1 MPVIDENMLSDERDL
16 VRLRDGA
23 RRLFAISEHRAVA
36 AISEKIHLSTGVTKT
51 TPLTIADV
59 RDDKALDEWLLA
71 TVRDTWHLVGT
82 CRMGAVDDPRT
93 VVGPDC
99 RVLGFDGLRVIDGW
113 IMPDVPRANTNLT
126 CMTIA
131 EHMATRLLQR

>member
-1 MPVIDENMLSDERDL
+1 MR
-16 VRLRDGA
+16 
-23 RRLFAISEHRAVA
+23 
-36 AISEKIHLSTGVTKT
+36 T

-59 RDDKALDEWLLA
+59 QDDKALDEWMLA

-82 CRMGAVDDPRT
+82 CRMGATDDSRT
-93 VVGPDC
+93 VVDPNC
-99 RVLGFDGLRVIDGW
+99 RVLGFDGLRVIDGS

-131 EHMATRLLQR
+131 EHMATRMTRS